1 MTDASAPKYAQV
13 VAEIKRRID
22 RGTYP
27 PGSLLPSE
35 HQLVSRVR
43 RVPSHHRQVPVGAA
57 PGRVDRHPA
66 GQGQLRPGPPGLAD
80 AERSRPADGV
90 LETAESELSGELVQA
105 GVKLAPPHVTALL
118 GLPSGARAFVRQL
131 LLSEDG
137 EPAELASAWLPLEI
151 AEGTDLASADL
162 LGESLRH
169 HLQARKKIRLDHAV
183 EQITARHPSGEE
195 AALLRHRPGLPGA
208 QRDRHRL
215 RRDRPAHPG
224 QRPGSAWPAARAT
237 GRLPVHAKPS
247 HALSG
252 FV

>member
-35 HQLVSRVR
+35 HQLVSEFGVSRPTIVKSLSALRQDGWIDTQQGKGSFVR
-43 RVPSHHRQVPVGAA
+43 
-57 PGRVDRHPA
+57 GRPA
-66 GQGQLRPGPPGLAD
+66 LAD

-105 GVKLAPPHVTALL
+105 GVKLAPALVTALL
-118 GLPSGARAFVRQL
+118 GLQPGARAFVRQL

-137 EPAELASAWLPLEI
+137 EPAELTSAWLPLEI
-151 AEGTDLASADL
+151 ASGTDLASPDL
-162 LGESLRH
+162 LGESLRQ

-195 AALLRHRPGLPGA
+195 AALLRISTDSPVLSVIVTAYDATARPIQVSDLV
-208 QRDRHRL
+208 L
-215 RRDRPAHPG
+215 PG
-224 QRPGSAWPAARAT
+224 QRHELRDAYPLA
-237 GRLPVHAKPS
+237 
-247 HALSG
+247 
-252 FV
+252 